1 MTSRDVTLSTPD
13 GPMRAYEAVPHGGA
27 STGVIVI
34 PEAFGLNGHI
44 EDITERIAAAGHRGI
59 GLDIFHRSGGGT
71 APYDDFEKV
80 LPLFEGLTD
89 EGLLDDI
96 DAARAHL
103 HDAGTADASIGIV
116 GFCFGGR
123 TTFLAA
129 VRRPLGA
136 AVGFYGGGI
145 VTGRFPQFPPLIE
158 ESASV
163 QSPWLGLFG
172 DADQGIPIDDVE
184 RLRATL
190 DERTTVDH
198 DIVRFAGAEHGFNCD
213 QRPAYH
219 PEAAA
224 DAWERMLAWF
234 RDHLLRSA

>member
-1 MTSRDVTLSTPD
+1 
-13 GPMRAYEAVPHGGA
+13 MRAFESATDA
-27 STGVIVI
+27 DATTAVIVI

-44 EDITERIAAAGHRGI
+44 EDVTERFAGEGFRAV

-89 EGLLDDI
+89 EGLLADI
-96 DAARAHL
+96 DAAREHL
-103 HDAGTADASIGIV
+103 HRLNIADPAIGIV

-129 VRRPLGA
+129 LHRPLGA

-145 VTGRFPQFPPLIE
+145 VTGRFPQFPPLIDD
-158 ESASV
+158 SASL

-172 DADQGIPIDDVE
+172 DADQGIPIEDVE
-184 RLRATL
+184 RLRTTL
-190 DERTTVDH
+190 DASADVDH
-198 DIVRFAGAEHGFNCD
+198 EIIRYREAEHGFHCE
-213 QRPAYH
+213 QRPAFH
-219 PEAAA
+219 PDSAK
-224 DAWERMLAWF
+224 DAWARTVAWF
-234 RDHLLRSA
+234 RTHLG